1 MEPTFLE
8 TCHAETFC
16 RVYDEPG
23 NLRLDWVGSETLQFF
38 HHRAGMSDKV
48 LKIVDPRMANETNAT
63 ITVITVLSA
72 K

>member
-1 MEPTFLE
+1 M
-8 TCHAETFC
+8 
-16 RVYDEPG
+16 YDEPG